1 MNLKQF
7 IEENL
12 LTKNKNKLN
21 GNLLKRDIKFWDDNQ
36 KFYDELIEIS
46 KTNQGGL
53 RNQSPLN
60 EACYRV
66 LNDITSPVLCSSAVC
81 TNKVNYHTFVRGYH
95 KYCSKECAGCGE
107 YVKTHLCE
115 RCGKPYEAVNGTSR
129 YCSKTCQNYVR
140 DFNALDRPFS
150 KARGI
155 MAPNRVIKSLLKT
168 TETCEICGIK
178 FDSVIRK
185 NVDHCHK
192 GGHVRGIL
200 CRQCNTGLGMF
211 KDNIASLKNAIKY
224 LNKHEE
230 TK

>member
-1 MNLKQF
+1 MDIKQF

-21 GNLLKRDIKFWDDNQ
+21 GNLLKPDIGFWSDKQ
-36 KFYDELIEIS
+36 EFYDKLIELS
-46 KTNQGGL
+46 KSNQGGL

-66 LNDITSPVLCSSAVC
+66 LNGISKPVLCASEKCS
-81 TNKVNYHTFVRGYH
+81 NKVHYHTFVKGYH
-95 KYCSKECAGCGE
+95 KYCSKECAGSGE
-107 YVKTHLCE
+107 YTKTHLCE
-115 RCGKPYEAVNGTSR
+115 RCGEPYEAINGTSR

-140 DFNALDRPFS
+140 DFNALDRPYS

-155 MAPNRVIKSLLKT
+155 MAPNRIVKPLLKMAK
-168 TETCEICGIK
+168 TCEICGVK
-178 FDSVIRK
+178 FDSTIRK
-185 NVDHCHK
+185 NVDHCHD
-192 GGHVRGIL
+192 GGHIRGIL
-200 CRQCNTGLGMF
+200 CGQCNTGLGMF

-230 TK
+230 IK